1 MLRRGSGGG
10 VRRWPP
16 CTAATRPEG
25 SSMAPQDSQDS
36 LLKEA
41 SEAGR
46 LAASSSF
53 PLTPPTQ
60 CSCRRNHLDTSKGKR
75 RALCSEYLMGTSVAS
90 PSRLLGA
97 AGRSSASSVKAPRPA
112 AARKEAKPRSDPREA
127 WPSERYSSRCRMSF
141 RGSGRSPLAALLLPL
156 HSFLLLGLLPHAA
169 AFNLG
174 K

>member
-25 SSMAPQDSQDS
+25 RSMAPQDSQDY

-46 LAASSSF
+46 LAAPSSF

-75 RALCSEYLMGTSVAS
+75 GTLCSEYLMGASVAS
-90 PSRLLGA
+90 SSRPLGA
-97 AGRSSASSVKAPRPA
+97 AGLSSASSVKSPRPA
-112 AARKEAKPRSDPREA
+112 AARKDAKPRSDSREA
-127 WPSERYSSRCRMSF
+127 WPSERSSSRCRMSF
-141 RGSGRSPLAALLLPL
+141 RGSSRSPLAALLLPL

-169 AFNLG
+169 AFSLG
-174 K
+174 E